1 MKIILDHVTKII
13 KKATVID
20 GISAKWTSGKVY
32 GLCGYNGCGKTMLMR
47 LVAGLI
53 RPTEGSVTIDGKE
66 LGKDMDFPE
75 SIGLMI
81 ENPAFL
87 DNYTALEN
95 LKLIASLKKKATEQD
110 CIDAL
115 NRVNLDSND
124 VRTFKKFSLGM
135 KQRLGIAAAIFE
147 KPDLI
152 LLDEPTNALDADGT
166 ELAAKIIREERNR
179 GALIILACH
188 EREFLENAADE
199 VIKIEHG
206 KFVEDEMKTEN
217 ESQACLLSKQI
228 AI

>member
-1 MKIILDHVTKII
+1 MELMIDNVTKKI
-13 KKATVID
+13 KRSTVID
-20 GISAKWTSGKVY
+20 GISAKFYSGRVY

-47 LVAGLI
+47 LIAGLI
-53 RPTEGSVTIDGKE
+53 RPTEGTVSIDGRQ
-66 LGKDMDFPE
+66 LGRDMDFPE

-115 NRVNLDSND
+115 IRVNLDPND

-135 KQRLGIAAAIFE
+135 KQRLGIATAIFE
-147 KPDLI
+147 KPDRI

-166 ELAAKIIREERNR
+166 ELAAKIIQAEKER

-188 EREFLENAADE
+188 EREFLESAADE
-199 VIKIEHG
+199 ILKIEHG
-206 KFVEDEMKTEN
+206 RFVKEDN
-217 ESQACLLSKQI
+217 DVG
-228 AI
+228 

>member
-1 MKIILDHVTKII
+1 MEIVLNNVKKTI

-20 GISAKWTSGKVY
+20 GISAKWTGGKVY

-53 RPTEGSVTIDGKE
+53 RPTEGSVIIDGKE
-66 LGKDMDFPE
+66 LGKDIDFPE

-87 DNYTALEN
+87 DHYTAMQN
-95 LKLIASLKKKATEQD
+95 LQLVASLKKKATRED

-115 NRVNLDSND
+115 NRVNLDPND
-124 VRTFKKFSLGM
+124 LRTFKKFSLGM

-166 ELAAKIIREERNR
+166 ELAAKIIREERER
-179 GALIILACH
+179 GALIVLACH

-199 VIKIEHG
+199 IIKIEHG
-206 KFVEDEMKTEN
+206 RFVEDEIDKDGAEN
-217 ESQACLLSKQI
+217 E
-228 AI
+228 

>member
-1 MKIILDHVTKII
+1 MEIVLNNVKKTI

-20 GISAKWTSGKVY
+20 GISAKWTGGKVY

-53 RPTEGSVTIDGKE
+53 RPTEGSVIIDGKE
-66 LGKDMDFPE
+66 LGKDIDFPE

-87 DNYTALEN
+87 DHYTAMQN
-95 LKLIASLKKKATEQD
+95 LQLVASLKKKATRED

-115 NRVNLDSND
+115 NRVNLDPND
-124 VRTFKKFSLGM
+124 LRTFKKFSLGM

-166 ELAAKIIREERNR
+166 ELAAKIIREERKR

-188 EREFLENAADE
+188 ERQFLENAADE

-206 KFVEDEMKTEN
+206 QFVEDENETED
-217 ESQACLLSKQI
+217 EE
-228 AI
+228 